1 LFVTFKIVIYGKL
14 LIKLQY
20 LLLKKPLLLPIIEV
34 LFFLRVIIMNRSSLR
49 GISSYQDVNVSTKI
63 AYANSLELT
72 EMLFSGLSEALA
84 TAEGHFAREETS
96 ARGVAISRCLKI
108 LGGLQSS
115 LCFDKGKD
123 LAKNL
128 SDIYDYC
135 SRQLLKA
142 NINCDIH
149 AVREVKGLID
159 ELNSAWEL
167 LPELM
172 KNDPVAKAS

>member
-1 LFVTFKIVIYGKL
+1 MIEACTSFRVVIMK
-14 LIKLQY
+14 
-20 LLLKKPLLLPIIEV
+20 
-34 LFFLRVIIMNRSSLR
+34 RSSLR

-63 AYANSLELT
+63 TYANSLELT
-72 EMLFSGLSEALA
+72 EMLFNGLSEALA
-84 TAEGHFAREETS
+84 KAEGHFDREETA

-123 LAKNL
+123 LARNL

-149 AVREVKGLID
+149 TVREVKGLID

-172 KNDPVAKAS
+172 KNNPVAKVS